1 MSPKEF
7 NHHILPMRDKL
18 YRFAYRMMSANPDAE
33 DVVQEVMLKL
43 WQQGEQL
50 FQIQNL
56 EAWSMR
62 LTKNQCIDK
71 LRARNH
77 AHKAWK
83 EGFDLADQAPQPD
96 RTTESNDT
104 MNYLRRCMEG
114 LPQQLKLALQLRDIE
129 GMSYQE
135 IAEVLE
141 ITMAQVKVNIF
152 RARQQLRD
160 VVLKNQTLNQ

>member
-1 MSPKEF
+1 M
-7 NHHILPMRDKL
+7 PMRDKL
-18 YRFAYRMMSANPDAE
+18 YRFALRMMSANSDAE
-33 DVVQEVMLKL
+33 DVVQEVLLKL

-50 FQIQNL
+50 LQIQNL

-77 AHKAWK
+77 ATKEWK
-83 EGFDLADQAPQPD
+83 EGYDLTDQAPLPD
-96 RTTESNDT
+96 RKIESKDT
-104 MNYLRRCMEG
+104 MSYLRRCMES

-129 GMSYQE
+129 GLSYQE

-141 ITMAQVKVNIF
+141 VSLPQVKINIF
-152 RARQQLRD
+152 RARQQMREL
-160 VVLKNQTLNQ
+160 VLKNQTLNY